1 MTAKEL
7 NTSSRLISVAS
18 RLLAARLQEDFS
30 RNEIDITVE
39 QWRILFYLW
48 EEDGINQNELAK
60 RADKEKSTMTRQIEA
75 LEKKDLIFRESHSG
89 DKRNK
94 LIYLTRKGKKLEK
107 QAMDIA
113 DSITLLSEKGIT
125 KKDMEIFKKVMI
137 QVITNIK
144 D

>member
-30 RNEIDITVE
+30 TNEIDITVE

-75 LEKKDLIFRESHSG
+75 LEKKDLIFRESHSS

-107 QAMDIA
+107 QAMGIA
-113 DSITLLSEKGIT
+113 DSITVLSEKGIT
-125 KKDMEIFKKVMI
+125 KKDMEVFKKVMI